1 LSQGVSSALWHHF
14 VSAALC
20 QPSIKYFLIDENFC
34 IILPAQILD
43 TILLVGTTFPGLCPI
58 RGLWINHKLKSEG
71 GHVAGYQI
79 AVIPGDGVGGELAG
93 EAVKILKTAAEKHTF
108 SLELETFDWGCDY
121 YVKHGKMMP
130 DDGLDI
136 LKDYDAIFLGCIG
149 DASKVPD
156 HVSLTLLL
164 TIRKGFDQY
173 VNLRPIKLYPGV
185 QTPVRTASPETVDMV
200 VIRENTEGE
209 YSGVGGIFKP
219 GSPDAFAVQSALFT
233 RKGCERVMRY
243 AFDLARKRKK
253 LGQTAPVGMVTNC
266 TKSNALNYSMVFW
279 DSVYRE
285 VSHDYP
291 DIKTDMALV
300 DAITMWFVKNPEHFD
315 VIVASNLFG
324 DIITDLGAMLQGG
337 MGFAAGGNINPEKTY
352 PSMFEPIHG
361 SAPKYAGKAIVN
373 PIATIEAVRLMLEH
387 LGEEQAAQDVQKAV
401 VRVLTSGEVKT
412 RDMGGAGKTHEVG
425 DAIKKAILG

>member
-1 LSQGVSSALWHHF
+1 M
-14 VSAALC
+14 
-20 QPSIKYFLIDENFC
+20 
-34 IILPAQILD
+34 
-43 TILLVGTTFPGLCPI
+43 
-58 RGLWINHKLKSEG
+58 KSYDIG
-71 GHVAGYQI
+71 
-79 AVIPGDGVGGELAG
+79 VIPGDGVGEELAK
-93 EAVKILKTAAEKHTF
+93 EAVKILEAVAEKYTF
-108 SLELETFDWGCDY
+108 ELKPVTFNWGCDY
-121 YVKHGKMMP
+121 YVKHGTMMP

-185 QTPVRTASPETVDMV
+185 ETPVRTASPETVDMV

-233 RKGCERVMRY
+233 RKGCERVMQY

-253 LGQTAPVGMVTNC
+253 LGEKAPVGMVTNC

-285 VSHDYP
+285 VAHDYP

-387 LGEEQAAQDVQKAV
+387 LGEKQAAQDVQKAV

-425 DAIKKAILG
+425 DAVREAILS